1 MSRKRSRYSLINRA
15 LLLSGAEL
23 RALQEHFER
32 ERLQFEAQREA
43 LERAAARAGKWL
55 QTRSEVESVE
65 SPDFAPIILSQTL
78 SYSFERLPTVPKSTR
93 PKCGAKTRA
102 GAACKATVCLR
113 NDGTP
118 AKRCRLH
125 GGRSTGPTSP
135 EGRAAIAESNRRR
148 KVERQ
153 AREIANSAGKSPE

>member
-32 ERLQFEAQREA
+32 ERLQFEAQRPA
-43 LERAAARAGKWL
+43 MERAAARAGKWL

-78 SYSFERLPTVPKSTR
+78 SYSFERLPTVPKSER
-93 PKCGAKTRA
+93 PKCGARTRA
-102 GAACKATVCLR
+102 GAACKARVCLKR
-113 NDGTP
+113 DGTP

-125 GGRSTGPTSP
+125 GGRSTGPKSQA
-135 EGRAAIAESNRRR
+135 GRDAIGESNRRR
-148 KVERQ
+148 KVERE
-153 AREIANSAGKSPE
+153 ARVIAQDARKVTE